1 MAKEIMTSIS
11 NQRIIWEIS
20 FTFSKSWK
28 NANFSKSSSF
38 LNFSSLKF
46 CMLISN
52 SGCSLAHSNMM
63 RVRDFWKFFGFD
75 VFDCFWRAWQVARQ
89 NKLSQP
95 WRDDIQPAINNQI
108 WQESPALCWA
118 LSAGLTPRKMMAGRS
133 EGRARDQ
140 CNEWLHFTVGN
151 VRDVW
156 LSVISHDNGDTVSV
170 D

>member
-1 MAKEIMTSIS
+1 MIASFPASPFPSLQRAAHAVYLAQPCTRHSAKIEFNKKIVVNIMAKEIMTSIS

-52 SGCSLAHSNMM
+52 SGCSLAHSNMI

-75 VFDCFWRAWQVARQ
+75 GFDCFISTLLFDVEGTA
-89 NKLSQP
+89 SIFSSE
-95 WRDDIQPAINNQI
+95 DFAISDESIFFFLCVSADSYNQI
-108 WQESPALCWA
+108 IFE
-118 LSAGLTPRKMMAGRS
+118 K
-133 EGRARDQ
+133 
-140 CNEWLHFTVGN
+140 LH
-151 VRDVW
+151 
-156 LSVISHDNGDTVSV
+156 
-170 D
+170 